1 MLKKLLLVA
10 ALVFTPFVS
19 QAKEVILT
27 KDNSIMLGD
36 EVDMQTT
43 AQVVSKAKELDAKLP
58 SKDPIYLV
66 LDTPGG
72 YIDYGIEMI
81 QNLKKLNRPVH
92 TVTLF
97 AASMGFQTVQGL
109 GDRYILKYGTL
120 MSHKARGGFFGEF
133 PGQLDSRYSHYL
145 KRVLRMDEDAVARTK
160 GKHTMKSYAALIE
173 NEYWCD
179 GADCVKQGFADEVVT
194 ASCDQ
199 SLTGTKEVLWA
210 RFIYRG
216 SVIEI
221 KDIKSNC
228 PLVTGYLDYNIF
240 IDGKPL
246 YSNGKNGPATEN
258 TFLDKEMLDGVKSE
272 VEKRVNERQAQYR
285 KVKKSY

>member
-1 MLKKLLLVA
+1 M
-10 ALVFTPFVS
+10 ALVMTPFVT
-19 QAKEVILT
+19 QAKEIVLT
-27 KDNSIMLGD
+27 KDNSILLGD
-36 EVDMQTT
+36 VVDMQTT
-43 AQVVSKAKELDAKLP
+43 AQVVAKAKEMDAKLK
-58 SKDPIYLV
+58 SNDPIYLV

-72 YIDYGIEMI
+72 SIDYGIEMI
-81 QNLKKLNRPVH
+81 QNLKKMNRPIH

-109 GDRYILKYGTL
+109 NDRYILKYGTL

-133 PGQLDSRYSHYL
+133 PGQLDSRYTHYL
-145 KRVLRMDEDAVARTK
+145 KRVQRLDQDVVARTK

-179 GADCVKQGFADEVVT
+179 GEDCVKQGFADEVIT

-210 RFIYRG
+210 RFLFMG

-221 KDIKSNC
+221 RDQKANC
-228 PLVTGYLDYNIF
+228 PLVTGYLDYNVY

-246 YSNGKNGPATEN
+246 WSTKDKGPITESSYI
-258 TFLDKEMLDGVKSE
+258 DKEMLIQLKSE
-272 VEKRVNERQAQYR
+272 VDKRINDRQATYR
-285 KVKKSY
+285 KAIKTY